1 MFDNSGAPSLELL
14 RFHPHLAQTPGFEN
28 ALRERVQR
36 LGDFRHAA
44 FAQVRSVK
52 RLDPD
57 DDLALVSNCTPGK
70 RLSEVLHR
78 AHGPAFAAALIR
90 QLAPALALLQQH
102 DAGVSH
108 GALSPDRI
116 VVSPEG
122 RLTIVEHVLGPAL
135 DTLNLRDAQLGSLGI
150 AVPPGALSSRAHL
163 NVATDWY
170 QLGLVA
176 VATLLGRP
184 VTSSD
189 LPQLEALLERAGHS
203 AGPDGA
209 ALSTAMR
216 QWLERALQ
224 ISGSRI
230 ESGSDARSA
239 LDELLQT
246 DARPHGTR
254 RIKRAQ
260 ADHPEPDDLAPPAS
274 IPSPATSVASV
285 DPEPPRAPT
294 PVPAFESRTPTPEA
308 PAAVENWP
316 TEVRQPRVQV
326 RTLFDEQPVA
336 EKRKYV
342 APRSEAALH
351 YPAPTPT
358 VRPEAV
364 RRRTISVPIVV
375 LALIAGVEAG
385 IIARLSRALWQAPQ
399 PAMVVGPTASVDGG
413 LPVSSR
419 SKEVGPLQLTVA
431 PNLQWVRVTSPTG
444 AGGLGSKTAAA
455 MGTIRIFSPI
465 ELKVLEGS
473 KVLGSSPGAGITLPA
488 GRHDI
493 ELVNVALGYR
503 SRQVLEVEAGQTVSI
518 HVTPPPGSVTIDAS
532 PWAEVSIDGQA
543 IGRTPLGPLPLSAGE
558 HLVTFQHPV
567 GGSDR
572 QRVTVKS
579 EEKMRV
585 VGVLRR

>member
-1 MFDNSGAPSLELL
+1 MPTPDGDERRPLSDVEPNPSSPPKPLASWYAQGLSDGLGDRLLMFDNSGAPSLELL
-14 RFHPHLAQTPGFEN
+14 RFHPHLAQTAGFET

-36 LGDFRHAA
+36 LGDFRHPA

-90 QLAPALALLQQH
+90 QLAPALVLLQQH

-135 DTLNLRDAQLGSLGI
+135 DALNLRNTQLGSLGI
-150 AVPPGALSSRAHL
+150 AVPPTALSSRAHL
-163 NVATDWY
+163 DVATDWY

-176 VATLLGRP
+176 VATLIGRP
-184 VTSSD
+184 VTTSD
-189 LPQLEALLERAGHS
+189 LPQLETLLEQAGHS
-203 AGPDGA
+203 AGADGA
-209 ALSTAMR
+209 ALSPAIR

-230 ESGSDARSA
+230 DSGADARSA

-246 DARPHGTR
+246 DARPHGPR
-254 RIKRAQ
+254 RIKRAPAAPSQ
-260 ADHPEPDDLAPPAS
+260 PADLDPAPSVTSSATAFAPGDTGAAPAPAPVTAFDS
-274 IPSPATSVASV
+274 RPATEDASS
-285 DPEPPRAPT
+285 EG
-294 PVPAFESRTPTPEA
+294 
-308 PAAVENWP
+308 ENWP
-316 TEVRQPRVQV
+316 TKEPQAPVPV
-326 RTLFDEQPVA
+326 RTLFGEQPVA
-336 EKRKYV
+336 EKK
-342 APRSEAALH
+342 RS
-351 YPAPTPT
+351 PIPK
-358 VRPEAV
+358 VRQAAV
-364 RRRTISVPIVV
+364 RRLTISAPLVV

-385 IIARLSRALWQAPQ
+385 IIARLSRALWLTPQ
-399 PAMVVGPTASVDGG
+399 PTIVAEPTASIDGG
-413 LPVSSR
+413 VAVSSR
-419 SKEVGPLQLTVA
+419 SSQAGSLQLTVA
-431 PNLQWVRVTSPTG
+431 PDLKWVRVTSAPSAGMLGVKSTTPPT
-444 AGGLGSKTAAA
+444 
-455 MGTIRIFSPI
+455 GTIRISSPI

-473 KVLGSSPGAGITLPA
+473 KVLGSVPGAGLNVPA

-518 HVTPPPGSVTIDAS
+518 HVTRSS
-532 PWAEVSIDGQA
+532 
-543 IGRTPLGPLPLSAGE
+543 
-558 HLVTFQHPV
+558 
-567 GGSDR
+567 
-572 QRVTVKS
+572 QRRK
-579 EEKMRV
+579 
-585 VGVLRR
+585 